1 MVEYIVYKY
10 IVYKCIVYKCIV
22 YKCIVY
28 SVIWDAAMV
37 PRTALRVTS
46 WAFYHFHW
54 EKNYCHNIYKQK
66 LKGLQNNL
74 SK

>member
-1 MVEYIVYKY
+1 MVEYIVHKY

-37 PRTALRVTS
+37 SRTALRVTT
-46 WAFYHFHW
+46 WAFYRFYW
-54 EKNYCHNIYKQK
+54 EKK
-66 LKGLQNNL
+66 LL
-74 SK
+74 S